1 MKDFIWIDE
10 NGATAS
16 TTIKLAREQL
26 WKGQP
31 PKLQRET
38 LARVERLV
46 AEQPNSWLA
55 KHWKEVYR

>member
-16 TTIKLAREQL
+16 TTIKLAREYL
-26 WKGQP
+26 WNNQS
-31 PKLQRET
+31 PKLRDET
-38 LARVERLV
+38 LARVQRLV
-46 AEQPNSWLA
+46 AEQPQSWLA